1 MRIDRVYI
9 DDPVRQF
16 LMSVAESRIEAKR
29 LRLRTQ
35 RLEAQ
40 ATKLTASLTG
50 MPRGGGDSGNLLA
63 SLADMRE
70 DSIRAMIRAEEQE
83 RKVTAFI
90 DRLENPVSRMI
101 LKLRYCDCLDWLPRP
116 RRRSV
121 LTELQKVGQFYSESH
136 LFRLHGKALNEARE
150 LYNKENNN
158 DESRDS

>member
-1 MRIDRVYI
+1 MRIDRVYT

-70 DSIRAMIRAEEQE
+70 DSIRAMIRAEAQE
-83 RKVTAFI
+83 KKVTDFI

-136 LFRLHGKALNEARE
+136 LFRLHGKALNEARV

-158 DESRDS
+158 EESRDS